1 MYEIG
6 RTELTYNLKDAE
18 RKGWERNESII
29 IFHVPE
35 EEYNLLKDKSLS
47 EIRDYLKEEYGM
59 HNGSD
64 YYVQPGARYTDY
76 VVEAIYEVGWDGQLI
91 VREIESLNI

>member
-6 RTELTYNLKDAE
+6 RTELTYNLKDAK

-29 IFHVPE
+29 IFRVPE

-47 EIRDYLKEEYGM
+47 EIRDYLEKEYDM
-59 HNGSD
+59 RNGSD

-91 VREIESLNI
+91 IREIEAMNI

>member
-29 IFHVPE
+29 VFHVPE
-35 EEYNLLKDKSLS
+35 EEYNLLKDKSLG
-47 EIRDYLKEEYGM
+47 EIRDYLEKEYGM
-59 HNGSD
+59 HDGSD
-64 YYVQPGARYTDY
+64 YYVQPGAMYTDY

-91 VREIESLNI
+91 VREIESLNV

>member
-35 EEYNLLKDKSLS
+35 
-47 EIRDYLKEEYGM
+47 
-59 HNGSD
+59 
-64 YYVQPGARYTDY
+64 
-76 VVEAIYEVGWDGQLI
+76 WDGQLI

>member
-6 RTELTYNLKDAE
+6 RTELTYSYEDAE

-29 IFHVPE
+29 VFHVPE

-47 EIRDYLKEEYGM
+47 EIRDYLEKECGM
-59 HNGSD
+59 HDGSD

-76 VVEAIYEVGWDGQLI
+76 MVEAIYEVGWDGQLI
-91 VREIESLNI
+91 VREIEALNV

>member
-1 MYEIG
+1 
-6 RTELTYNLKDAE
+6 
-18 RKGWERNESII
+18 
-29 IFHVPE
+29 
-35 EEYNLLKDKSLS
+35 
-47 EIRDYLKEEYGM
+47 M

-64 YYVQPGARYTDY
+64 YYVQPGAKYIDY

>member
-6 RTELTYNLKDAE
+6 RTELTYDLKDAE

-29 IFHVPE
+29 VFHVPE
-35 EEYNLLKDKSLS
+35 EEY
-47 EIRDYLKEEYGM
+47 GM
-59 HNGSD
+59 HDGSD

-76 VVEAIYEVGWDGQLI
+76 IVEAIYEVGWDGQLI
-91 VREIESLNI
+91 VREIEALNV

>member
-6 RTELTYNLKDAE
+6 RTELTYSYEDAE
-18 RKGWERNESII
+18 RRGWEKNESII

-47 EIRDYLKEEYGM
+47 EIRDYLEEEYGM
-59 HNGSD
+59 RNDSD

-91 VREIESLNI
+91 VREIAALNV

>member
-6 RTELTYNLKDAE
+6 RTELTYNVEDAE

-47 EIRDYLKEEYGM
+47 EIRDYLEEKYGM